1 MRGRM
6 VFTGF
11 GEGFEIDVAGKA
23 RTGAEEFG
31 RRGENSGTG
40 SDIQEA
46 ISLVKML
53 FQGFE
58 RELSR
63 RLIAGA

>member
-1 MRGRM
+1 MRGRKI
-6 VFTGF
+6 FTGF
-11 GEGFEIDVAGKA
+11 GEGFEINVAGKA
-23 RTGAEEFG
+23 RTGTEEFG

-58 RELSR
+58 RKLSR